1 MTPQDI
7 KAFLIVAAFM
17 LALYVTLIAGFEFGW
32 WT

>member
-1 MTPQDI
+1 MTPQDV

-17 LALYVTLIAGFEFGW
+17 LATYAVLIAGFEFRW